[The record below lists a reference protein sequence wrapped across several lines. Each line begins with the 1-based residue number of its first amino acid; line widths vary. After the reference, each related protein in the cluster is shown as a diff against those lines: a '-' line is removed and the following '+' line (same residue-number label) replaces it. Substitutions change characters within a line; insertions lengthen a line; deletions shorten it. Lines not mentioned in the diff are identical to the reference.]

1 MAGWAAI
8 LRELCCILMVEKV
21 SQRGLAHPLLQTQD
35 QGAEASGTGGSVWP
49 PADPQMC
56 CLTETWLLQRV
67 FWARLSTVSWGL
79 FQPLLWQRQCE
90 SPPALA

>member
-1 MAGWAAI
+1 MAGWGAI
-8 LRELCCILMVEKV
+8 LRAML
-21 SQRGLAHPLLQTQD
+21 HPNGGKGVPEGTRPPPLQTQD
-35 QGAEASGTGGSVWP
+35 QGAEASGTGGSAWP
-49 PADPQMC
+49 PADAQMC